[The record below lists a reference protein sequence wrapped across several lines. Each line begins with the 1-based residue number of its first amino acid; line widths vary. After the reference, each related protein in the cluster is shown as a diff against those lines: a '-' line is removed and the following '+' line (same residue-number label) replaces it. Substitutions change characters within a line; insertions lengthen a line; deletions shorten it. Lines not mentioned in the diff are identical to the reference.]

1 MGVTN
6 TTDKDRPQEMYIVF
20 SFMIKKSRNKQKAI
34 YIVHVCHYIIN
45 NE

>member
-20 SFMIKKSRNKQKAI
+20 SFMIKKVGTNKKQ